1 MRTEASQAAVH
12 RNLQYEGVGK
22 QIAWAT
28 LNAARNVKKKA
39 IQKNCTEQFIN
50 PGA

>member
-1 MRTEASQAAVH
+1 VVN

-22 QIAWAT
+22 QIAWAM
-28 LNAARNVKKKA
+28 LNPGARNLKKNA
-39 IQKNCTEQFIN
+39 IQKNCAEQFIN